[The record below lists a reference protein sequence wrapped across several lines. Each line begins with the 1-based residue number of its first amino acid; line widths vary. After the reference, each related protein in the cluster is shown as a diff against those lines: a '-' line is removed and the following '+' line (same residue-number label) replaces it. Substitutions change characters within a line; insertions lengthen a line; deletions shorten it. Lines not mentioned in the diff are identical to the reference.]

1 MKFLYIFLFSFLLF
15 FILFNLSTLPYSN
28 PYTLTM
34 IFGKKGSGKTTTM
47 VKLAYAAHKRGMPVY
62 SNVPLPGCY
71 LIDDDDI
78 GFFQIPPGS
87 VLLID
92 EVGMIWD
99 NRNFKSFKPEV
110 RDWFKLQRHHKV
122 KVYLF
127 SQTFDIDK
135 KLRDLT
141 DDMYLIQRKFRIFA
155 YGKRIIKR
163 MVLTEATADAPSRI
177 DENLKFDSILFFWA
191 GSRTLTFIPRW
202 ASSFDSFAVPE
213 LEEKEYFFNENDFQP
228 DRFSRCLYDLA
239 LNVYG
244 AFSNLHKRG
253 EGREVSSAPDPALM
267 EQDPAPRR
275 SIFSVLRSKC
285 PVKVHK
291 WDDLD
296 DEDDDDEYRVLLPGA
311 DD

>member
-1 MKFLYIFLFSFLLF
+1 MMRILYILMFSFLVF
-15 FILFNLSTLPYSN
+15 FIFFQLATMPYAN

-47 VKLAYAAHKRGMPVY
+47 VKLAYRAKRNGQAVY
-62 SNVPLPGCY
+62 SNVPLPGCF
-71 LIDDDDI
+71 LIHDDDI
-78 GFFQIPPGS
+78 GFFQIPPNS
-87 VLLID
+87 VLLVD

-141 DDMYLIQRKFRIFA
+141 DDMYLITKRFRVFA
-155 YGKRIIKR
+155 YGKRIVKR
-163 MVLTEATADAPSRI
+163 IVLTEASADQPSRI
-177 DENLKFDSILFFWA
+177 DENLKFDSLLFFWA

-213 LEEKEYFFNENDFQP
+213 LPERDYAFN
-228 DRFSRCLYDLA
+228 DRVFRPEPVLSCLVDL
-239 LNVYG
+239 G
-244 AFSNLHKRG
+244 SNLMGFFSKLHKVNDEQLLDSGSGCGGSRLHVG
-253 EGREVSSAPDPALM
+253 E
-267 EQDPAPRR
+267 
-275 SIFSVLRSKC
+275 LRSKLLY
-285 PVKVHK
+285 KLHNLRDR
-291 WDDLD
+291 WQDQDL
-296 DEDDDDEYRVLLPGA
+296 EDDD
-311 DD
+311 

>member
-1 MKFLYIFLFSFLLF
+1 MKILYILMFSFLVLF
-15 FILFNLSTLPYSN
+15 LLFQLATMPYAN

-47 VKLAYAAHKRGMPVY
+47 VKLAYRAKRNGQPVY

-71 LIDDDDI
+71 LIQDDDI
-78 GFFQIPPGS
+78 GFFQIPPNS
-87 VLLID
+87 VLLVD

-141 DDMYLIQRKFRIFA
+141 DDMYLITKRFRVFA
-155 YGKRIIKR
+155 YGKRIVKR
-163 MVLTEATADAPSRI
+163 IVLTEASADQPSRI
-177 DENLKFDSILFFWA
+177 DENLKFDSLLFFWA

-213 LEEKEYFFNENDFQP
+213 LPKRDYVFNDRVFRPEPVLSCLADFGFNIVG
-228 DRFSRCLYDLA
+228 RFSR
-239 LNVYG
+239 
-244 AFSNLHKRG
+244 LHKVDG
-253 EGREVSSAPDPALM
+253 EQLFDSGSDRVGCGFYLGVLRTKVLVKLHNLRDRWQ
-267 EQDPAPRR
+267 EQD
-275 SIFSVLRSKC
+275 SE
-285 PVKVHK
+285 
-291 WDDLD
+291 D
-296 DEDDDDEYRVLLPGA
+296 DE
-311 DD
+311 